1 MRSVGPA
8 LYPPTPRPP
17 DMGEDDNRPHSQ
29 TLDRGILLL
38 EHLADAEKDLT
49 ITQITEGLGLHRSI
63 VYRILRTLEDHRLVT
78 RTPSGS
84 YGLGPGLAVL
94 ARAVSPDLQSVA
106 LPELSELAN
115 GTGMTAFVVVP
126 DGDDAVTLVS
136 VPPRHSQGHFAQH
149 PGTRHPLNAGAPG
162 LALLAGRPRRPG
174 ERKEVTEG
182 RRRGWVRSRGEVVP
196 GLSAVA
202 APIVR
207 RDGSV
212 VASVA
217 VVFAG
222 KADEPALAER
232 VRETAR
238 QIGAELP

>member
-1 MRSVGPA
+1 MPESAKGSAAPQ
-8 LYPPTPRPP
+8 
-17 DMGEDDNRPHSQ
+17 SQ
-29 TLDRGILLL
+29 TLDRGIRLL
-38 EHLADAEKDLT
+38 EYLAEAEKDLT
-49 ITQITEGLGLHRSI
+49 IAQITDGVGLHRSI

-78 RTPSGS
+78 RTASGS
-84 YGLGPGLAVL
+84 YGLGAGLAVL
-94 ARAVSPDLQSVA
+94 ARGVSPDLQAVA

-115 GTGMTAFVVVP
+115 AVGMTAFVVVP

-136 VPPRHSQGHFAQH
+136 VPPRLSQGHFAQH

-162 LALLAGRPRRPG
+162 LALLAGGPPLPG

-182 RRRGWVRSRGEVVP
+182 RRRGWVRSRGEVIP

-202 APIVR
+202 APMIR
-207 RDGSV
+207 RDGSL

-222 KADEPALAER
+222 KADEPVLAER
-232 VRETAR
+232 VMETAR
-238 QIGAELP
+238 QIAVELP

>member
-1 MRSVGPA
+1 MTSSPA
-8 LYPPTPRPP
+8 
-17 DMGEDDNRPHSQ
+17 PHSQ
-29 TLDRGILLL
+29 TLDRGLRLL
-38 EHLADAEKDLT
+38 EFLADAQKDLT
-49 ITQITEGLGLHRSI
+49 VAQLSDGLGLHRSI

-78 RTPSGS
+78 RTATGS
-84 YGLGPGLAVL
+84 YILGAGLAVL
-94 ARAVSPDLQSVA
+94 ARGVAPDLQAVA

-115 GTGMTAFVVVP
+115 ACGMTAFVVVP

-149 PGTRHPLNAGAPG
+149 PGTRHPLDAGAPG
-162 LALLAGRPRRPG
+162 LALLAGGPPRPG
-174 ERKEVTEG
+174 ERREVTEG

-202 APIVR
+202 APVMR
-207 RDGSV
+207 PGGP

-222 KADEPALAER
+222 RADEPALAQR
-232 VRETAR
+232 VMETAR
-238 QIGAELP
+238 QIAAELP